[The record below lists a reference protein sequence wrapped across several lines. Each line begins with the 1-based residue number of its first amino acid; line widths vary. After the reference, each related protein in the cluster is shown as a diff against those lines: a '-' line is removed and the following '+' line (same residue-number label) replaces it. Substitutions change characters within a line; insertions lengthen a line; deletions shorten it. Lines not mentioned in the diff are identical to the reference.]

1 MIGVLIFISH
11 RLIEGIKTVSEILKR
26 NFRSLTLEFQR
37 DFKKIKPFLVTS
49 IVVIVCSLLDLIFN
63 INKIWSI
70 KEVDQNRTGME
81 ITLGLIFRA
90 FNLVMQIY
98 IFLTVRSLSRAMEAG
113 KLPMPDPPVA
123 IEIDLAVITTP
134 TKEKE
139 DSLMN
144 VKLEDKTKY

>member
-1 MIGVLIFISH
+1 MFISH
-11 RLIEGIKTVSEILKR
+11 RLIEGIKTVSETLKR
-26 NFRSLTLEFQR
+26 NLRSLTLGFQR

-70 KEVDQNRTGME
+70 KEVDQNRTGLE

-90 FNLVMQIY
+90 FNLAMQIY

-113 KLPMPDPPVA
+113 KLPMPDPPVG

-134 TKEKE
+134 TKEKDE
-139 DSLMN
+139 SLKN
-144 VKLEDKTKY
+144 VKLEDRTKY